1 MTHSEAQERLTKL
14 RQEIEHHRY
23 LYHVL
28 DRQEISDAALDSLK
42 HELYKLEQEFPDL
55 ITPDS
60 PTQRVGGEAL
70 AEFKKIKHQIPML
83 SIEDVFSLEEAVEWL
98 ERIRKLAPS
107 GQFDFYAEIKMDGL
121 AVSLVYKNLFLETA
135 ATRGDGKIG
144 EDVTQ
149 NLKTVEAIP
158 LKLRLPT
165 ATEITDFFKKFDPEK
180 KFNKNKLR
188 DFLDNPRQLE
198 VRGECFMPKKVFESL
213 NQAQIKQGLE
223 PFANPRNAAAG
234 SIRQLDPQI
243 TVQRHLD
250 FFAYALM
257 TDLGQVTHEQ
267 SHELVKLF
275 GLKVNSNNVYCQ
287 NLSEVENFHTKIIKN
302 REKLPYWT
310 DGVVVVVNNNS
321 LADKLGVVGKTPRAM
336 IAYKFPAEQATTQ
349 VEKVDWQVGRTGALT
364 PVATMQPV
372 FIAGTTVTHATLH
385 NLDEIRRLGLKIGD
399 TVILEK
405 AGDIIP
411 KVVEV
416 LSRLRNGQEKEI
428 HPPTKCPVCGSL
440 VEKRSAASREVKSVA
455 LFCTNKN
462 CFAKEK
468 EKIIH
473 FVSKKAFNIDGLGE
487 KIVEQLINQ
496 GLIADAADLFTLK
509 KGDLEPLERFAEK
522 SAQNLITAIAESK
535 NITLAR
541 FLYALGI
548 LHIGEETAIDLA
560 NHFGGWKKIQT
571 ATLDDFNSVPNIGE
585 VMARSLWEWLQN
597 KKNNDLIKKL
607 KDNGVVVINPKIT
620 KTVGK
625 LAGRSFVFTGE
636 LENLSRD
643 IAKDKVRQLG
653 GETPATVSKNTSFV
667 VAGKDPGSKFDK
679 AQMLGVKIL
688 NEAEFLKIL
697 KS

>member
-440 VEKRSAASREVKSVA
+440 VEKRSAASREGKSVA

-607 KDNGVVVINPKIT
+607 KDNGVVVVNPKIT

-625 LAGRSFVFTGE
+625 LAGQSFVFTGE

-697 KS
+697 KA